1 MLRFFRRIRKTMI
14 SENKVVKYLLYAS
27 GEVMLIVI
35 GIMIAISISNWN
47 QNRQDEAKIAEIM
60 KLVQQELQLDIG
72 KKEPTQGGL

>member
-60 KLVQQELQLDIG
+60 KLVQQELQLDIA
-72 KKEPTQGGL
+72 KKEPAQGGL